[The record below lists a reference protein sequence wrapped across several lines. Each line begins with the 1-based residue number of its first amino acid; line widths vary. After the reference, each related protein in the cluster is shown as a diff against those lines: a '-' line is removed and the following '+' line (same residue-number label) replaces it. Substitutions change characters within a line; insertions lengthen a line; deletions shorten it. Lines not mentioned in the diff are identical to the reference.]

1 MYFYIRSAFFPAK
14 VIVSG
19 VSGQTLT
26 QFLISWNQIKHGFD
40 RNRNPAGSRNFAG
53 FLRIPGVDRVEF
65 PEGTPRED
73 FSPSNPPVP
82 TGETMRI
89 IDLRSDT
96 VTRPTPSMRRAM
108 AEAQVGD
115 DVFGEDP
122 TVNSLEK
129 TAAERLGK
137 QAALFVAS
145 GTMGNLVSVL
155 SHCGRGD
162 ETILGDL
169 SHMHLFEQG
178 GMAAL
183 GGVHPRTVRNEPDGT
198 MDLHAIEGAI
208 RPDDIHHPRT
218 RLVAVE
224 NTHNRCHGSPL
235 SPAYMRGLR
244 ELADR
249 HQIKIHV
256 DGARIFNSA
265 AAQELD
271 VRELAADA
279 DSVSF
284 CLSKALAAPVGSVVC
299 GPSEF
304 IARARRARKVLGGG
318 MRQAGVLAAAGIVAL
333 DEMVDRLAEDH
344 ANARKLAE
352 GLCRIDGLSIE
363 LELVKTNIVFI
374 EVEREDM
381 SPRSLSERLKA
392 QGILILPA
400 GPTRLRAVT
409 NYHVT
414 SEDID
419 YILGAFRKT
428 LT

>member
-1 MYFYIRSAFFPAK
+1 
-14 VIVSG
+14 
-19 VSGQTLT
+19 
-26 QFLISWNQIKHGFD
+26 
-40 RNRNPAGSRNFAG
+40 
-53 FLRIPGVDRVEF
+53 
-65 PEGTPRED
+65 
-73 FSPSNPPVP
+73 
-82 TGETMRI
+82 MRT

-96 VTRPTPSMRRAM
+96 ITRPTPSMRRAM

-122 TVNSLEK
+122 TVNRLEK

-145 GTMGNLVSVL
+145 GTMGNLASVL

-162 ETILGDL
+162 EAILGDL

-183 GGVHPRTVRNEPDGT
+183 GGVHPCTVRNEPDGT
-198 MDLHAIEGAI
+198 MHLDAIEAAI
-208 RPDDIHHPRT
+208 RPDDVHQPVT
-218 RLVAVE
+218 RLIAIE

-235 SPAYMRGLR
+235 SPAYMKGLR

-249 HQIKIHV
+249 HQLKIHV

-265 AAQELD
+265 AAQGLD

-299 GPSEF
+299 GPAEF
-304 IARARRARKVLGGG
+304 IARARRARKMLGGG

-344 ANARKLAE
+344 ANARALAE
-352 GLCRIDGLSIE
+352 ALCRLDGLSVA
-363 LELVKTNIVFI
+363 LDLVKTNIFFI
-374 EVEREDM
+374 EVDR
-381 SPRSLSERLKA
+381 PGITPGVLSEKLKA
-392 QGILILPA
+392 RGILILPA
-400 GPTRLRAVT
+400 GPNRLRAVT

-414 SEDID
+414 AGDIG
-419 YILGAFRKT
+419 YIFEAFQKA
-428 LT
+428 LS